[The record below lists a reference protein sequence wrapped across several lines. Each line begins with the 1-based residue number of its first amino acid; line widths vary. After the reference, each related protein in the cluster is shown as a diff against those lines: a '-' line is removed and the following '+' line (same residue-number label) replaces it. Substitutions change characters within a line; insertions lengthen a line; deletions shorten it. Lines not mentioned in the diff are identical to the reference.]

1 MGGFRLLAEYAVPLD
16 GIDEPTL
23 AEFAAYWRR
32 KAGKRS
38 FATRDDISPGDLVDG
53 LGSIRI
59 AMIEP
64 DGSFRFRLYGSKSTN
79 PDQVDMTGKTTKD
92 YADREF
98 AALVERHYGMVAADG
113 IGRCWH
119 IVGAV
124 DEGRYE
130 YQRVVLPLSYSGTEM
145 DALIVK
151 SARIKNEALRWE
163 S

>member
-1 MGGFRLLAEYAVPLD
+1 MTGFRLLAEYEVPLD
-16 GIDEPTL
+16 GIEEESL
-23 AEFAAYWRR
+23 AEFVDYWRK
-32 KAGKRS
+32 KAGTRD
-38 FATRDDISPGDLVDG
+38 FIVRDDISPRDLIGD

-59 AMIEP
+59 VMIEP
-64 DGSFRFRLYGSKSTN
+64 DGSFRFRLYGSKATN
-79 PDQVDMTGKTTKD
+79 PDQVDMTGKTTKE
-92 YADREF
+92 YADRGFSE
-98 AALVERHYGMVAADG
+98 LVDRHYAMVAADG
-113 IGRCWH
+113 AGRCWH

-130 YQRVVLPLSYSGTEM
+130 YQRVVLPMSYSGTSM